1 MVAPQQTYA
10 ARLEIDYPDRLD
22 RVTTLFRVV
31 LIIPIAIV
39 LSLVSASATSTTVI
53 YQSGEVV
60 EKTTSTGGGIAGGLF
75 AATVLM
81 IVIRQRY
88 PRWWFDFVLQ
98 FNRFGT
104 RVGAY
109 LALLTDRYPSTEDEQ
124 IRPPRPGLPRRTRG
138 PQPVATAG
146 QVAPGS
152 APLRRAAVP
161 RGRRRRGSGDRMVR
175 DLVHRSLPAR
185 TVRLRRRGRP
195 VGAARA
201 GVRIPPP
208 HRLLPT
214 LQPPLIR
221 ASGPL
226 SSLTSGHAE
235 LVSFRISASLPRTA
249 AAWRSRSS
257 SDGRWWRL
265 GRPVRPPWR

>member
-1 MVAPQQTYA
+1 MRQTEGAVMVAPEQTYA

-75 AATVLM
+75 AATALM
-81 IVIRQRY
+81 IVFRQRY
-88 PRWWFDFVLQ
+88 PRGWFDFVLQ

-124 IRPPRPGLPRRTRG
+124 SIHLELDYPDAREGLSRWL
-138 PQPVATAG
+138 
-146 QVAPGS
+146 
-152 APLRRAAVP
+152 PLVKWLLA
-161 RGRRRRGSGDRMVR
+161 
-175 DLVHRSLPAR
+175 LPHY
-185 TVRLRRRGRP
+185 VVLR
-195 VGAARA
+195 
-201 GVRIPPP
+201 
-208 HRLLPT
+208 
-214 LQPPLIR
+214 
-221 ASGPL
+221 
-226 SSLTSGHAE
+226 
-235 LVSFRISASLPRTA
+235 
-249 AAWRSRSS
+249 
-257 SDGRWWRL
+257 
-265 GRPVRPPWR
+265 